1 MSSMSFIRKSH
12 TKNKN
17 ICRNINV
24 GKKYH
29 GPLKAVIVLLILSG
43 FISLVSAYEESDLQ
57 WAPGVSNTLHR
68 NDIIA
73 YNGYTVKAISFPE
86 GVESDRYSE
95 TPSESIDPFVGL
107 NVSKNGSFANNTALG
122 LEESYITPDGE
133 LRVIVRGLPS
143 KNSTD
148 WLLESYNPWALVE
161 LNPRGKPELE
171 VSVETDKDEYSSAD
185 DTEIIASVTIRNS
198 GAADA
203 VNVDLNVDA
212 PFQTKSGSLKYHY
225 ERIKKGESITED
237 IIFISPVP
245 IEDKTYS
252 ILANISAYDVKNL
265 PYPANSSKQ
274 LSVVVDPE
282 WSMSLRKTTLEK
294 IYLKDSAMVSIT
306 LKNNG
311 KIDIKNVT
319 IEDSVPESFKLVSN
333 TSLHWVA
340 DIPAG
345 GEWNYRYLVT
355 PLEPNARGVV
365 FPVATAEFKVKKELF
380 GIRSN
385 QAKIIVYG
393 PLVTLEKHTDVP
405 AINPGDTVTVT
416 VNAKN
421 SGSTP
426 TRIFIKDQLPNGTT
440 LVSGTTS
447 FEEFL
452 EAGKDVSFS
461 YTIKVDSTGSLT
473 LPPATAQYYKL
484 GNTGGKISIESK
496 GVEIRIK
503 SPDEDKQVAE
513 ASQTITP
520 PQPPET
526 PEQSAPSAT
535 ESAPSGNSG
544 VNEPDPNKP
553 PVIEPPTQVDALLGF
568 MLGCKDINVD
578 NKTTRA
584 YDACR
589 YFKLNT
595 P

>member
-1 MSSMSFIRKSH
+1 MSFIRNSH

-17 ICRNINV
+17 ICRIISTAS
-24 GKKYH
+24 KYH
-29 GPLKAVIVLLILSG
+29 APLKALIVLLILSG

-57 WAPGVSNTLHR
+57 WTSGVSNTLHR
-68 NDIIA
+68 NDVIT
-73 YNGYTVKAISFPE
+73 YNGYTVKAIDFPNP
-86 GVESDRYSE
+86 VESDRYSE
-95 TPSESIDPFVGL
+95 TPSEPVDPFVGL
-107 NVSKNGSFANNTALG
+107 NISKNDSFTNTTALG

-133 LRVIVRGLPS
+133 LRVTVRGLPP

-148 WLLESYNPWALVE
+148 WLMESYNPWALVE
-161 LNPRGKPELE
+161 LNQRGKPELE
-171 VSVETDKDEYSSAD
+171 VSVDTDKDEYSSAD

-198 GAADA
+198 GTADA

-212 PFQTKSGSLKYHY
+212 PFSAKSGGLKYHY
-225 ERIKKGESITED
+225 ERIKKGESVTEEIT
-237 IIFISPVP
+237 FISPVP
-245 IEDKTYS
+245 TEDKTYS

-274 LSVVVDPE
+274 LSVIIDPE

-294 IYLKDSAMVSIT
+294 IYLKDSAMVSLA

-311 KIDIKNVT
+311 KVNIKNVT
-319 IEDSVPESFKLVSN
+319 IEDSVPKGFKLVSN
-333 TSLHWVA
+333 TSLHWVT
-340 DIPAG
+340 DISAG
-345 GEWNYRYLVT
+345 GEWSYHYLIA
-355 PLEPNARGVV
+355 PEEPNAKGVI
-365 FPVATAEFKVKKELF
+365 FPVATAEFKVQKELY

-385 QAKIIVYG
+385 QPKMIVYG
-393 PLVTLEKHTDVP
+393 PLVTLEKHTDVS
-405 AINPGDTVTVT
+405 AINPDDTVTVT

-426 TRIFIKDQLPNGTT
+426 TRIIIKDQLPNGTT
-440 LVSGTTS
+440 LVSGITS

-461 YTIKVDSTGSLT
+461 YTIKVESTGSIT

-526 PEQSAPSAT
+526 PEPSAPPAT
-535 ESAPSGNSG
+535 ESTPSNNSG
-544 VNEPDPNKP
+544 VSEPGPDQL

-568 MLGCKDINVD
+568 MLGCEDINAN
-578 NKTTRA
+578 NKTTPA
-584 YDACR
+584 YNACR
-589 YFKLNT
+589 YFKLNA

>member
-1 MSSMSFIRKSH
+1 MSFIRDFH

-17 ICRNINV
+17 IRRNVSAGN
-24 GKKYH
+24 KYY
-29 GPLKAVIVLLILSG
+29 GLIKAVAVLLILSG

-57 WAPGVSNTLHR
+57 WASGVSNTLHR
-68 NDIIA
+68 NDIIT
-73 YNGYTVKAISFPE
+73 YNGYTVKAIGYPE
-86 GVESDRYSE
+86 PVESDRYSE
-95 TPSESIDPFVGL
+95 IPSEPIDPFVGL

-122 LEESYITPDGE
+122 LEESYVTPDGE

-143 KNSTD
+143 KNSTE
-148 WLLESYNPWALVE
+148 WLMESYNPWATVE
-161 LNPRGKPELE
+161 LNPRGKPKLD
-171 VSVETDKDEYSSAD
+171 VSVETDKDEYSSAV
-185 DTEIIASVTIRNS
+185 DTEIIASVTVKNS

-203 VNVDLNVDA
+203 INVDLNIDA
-212 PFQTKSGSLKYHY
+212 PFQTKSGGLKYHY
-225 ERIKKGESITED
+225 ERIKKGESVTED
-237 IIFISPVP
+237 IIFISP
-245 IEDKTYS
+245 ISTEDKTYS
-252 ILANISAYDVKNL
+252 ILANASAFDVKVL

-274 LSVVVDPE
+274 LSVVIDPE

-294 IYLKDSAMVSIT
+294 IYLKDSAMVSVT

-319 IEDSVPESFKLVSN
+319 IEDSVPRGFKLVSN
-333 TSLHWVA
+333 TSLSWVA

-355 PLEPNARGVV
+355 PQEPNAKGVV

-385 QAKIIVYG
+385 QPRMIVHG
-393 PLVTLEKHTDVP
+393 PLVTLEKHSDVS

-416 VNAKN
+416 VKAKN

-440 LVSGTTS
+440 LVSGVTS

-461 YTIKVDSTGSLT
+461 YTIKTDSTGPVT

-513 ASQTITP
+513 AAQNITP
-520 PQPPET
+520 PPPPET
-526 PEQSAPSAT
+526 PEPPPPPAAEPT
-535 ESAPSGNSG
+535 PSGNNGVDGSG
-544 VNEPDPNKP
+544 SNKS
-553 PVIEPPTQVDALLGF
+553 PVIEPPMQVGDLLGF
-568 MLGCKDINVD
+568 MLGCNDTSAGNE
-578 NKTTRA
+578 TTRA
-584 YDACR
+584 YNACK
-589 YFKLNT
+589 YFKPNT

>member
-1 MSSMSFIRKSH
+1 M
-12 TKNKN
+12 
-17 ICRNINV
+17 
-24 GKKYH
+24 
-29 GPLKAVIVLLILSG
+29 ILSG
-43 FISLVSAYEESDLQ
+43 FISLVFAYEESDLQ
-57 WAPGVSNTLHR
+57 WAPGVSNTLHLY
-68 NDIIA
+68 DVIT
-73 YNGYTVKAISFPE
+73 YNGYTVKAIDFPNP
-86 GVESDRYSE
+86 VESDRYSE
-95 TPSESIDPFVGL
+95 TPSEPVDPFVGL
-107 NVSKNGSFANNTALG
+107 NISKNDSFTNTTALG

-133 LRVIVRGLPS
+133 LRVTVRGLPP

-148 WLLESYNPWALVE
+148 WLMESYNPWALVE
-161 LNPRGKPELE
+161 LNQRGKPELE
-171 VSVETDKDEYSSAD
+171 VSVDTDKDEYSSAD

-198 GAADA
+198 GTADA

-212 PFQTKSGSLKYHY
+212 PFSAKSGGLKYHY
-225 ERIKKGESITED
+225 ERIKKGESVTEEIT
-237 IIFISPVP
+237 FISPVP
-245 IEDKTYS
+245 TEDKTYS

-274 LSVVVDPE
+274 LSVIIDPE

-294 IYLKDSAMVSIT
+294 IYLKDSAMVSLA

-311 KIDIKNVT
+311 KVNIKNVT
-319 IEDSVPESFKLVSN
+319 IEDSVPKGFKLVSN
-333 TSLHWVA
+333 TSLHWVT
-340 DIPAG
+340 DISAG
-345 GEWNYRYLVT
+345 GEWSYHYLIA
-355 PLEPNARGVV
+355 PEEPNAKGVI
-365 FPVATAEFKVKKELF
+365 FPVATAEFKVQKELY

-385 QAKIIVYG
+385 QPKMIVYG
-393 PLVTLEKHTDVP
+393 PLVTLEKHTDVS
-405 AINPGDTVTVT
+405 AINPDDTVTVT

-426 TRIFIKDQLPNGTT
+426 TRIIIKDQLPNGTT
-440 LVSGTTS
+440 LVSGITS

-461 YTIKVDSTGSLT
+461 YTIKVESTGSIT

-526 PEQSAPSAT
+526 PEPSAPPAT
-535 ESAPSGNSG
+535 ESTPSNNSG
-544 VNEPDPNKP
+544 VSEPGPDQL
-553 PVIEPPTQVDALLGF
+553 PVIEPPTQVNALLGF
-568 MLGCKDINVD
+568 MLGCEDINAN
-578 NKTTRA
+578 NKTTPA
-584 YDACR
+584 YNACR
-589 YFKLNT
+589 YFKLNA